1 MITLWT
7 LLLWNVCME
16 ITGSGESV
24 SSTVS
29 GVASSPPP
37 PPSISQITNYS
48 GARRLLV
55 TSALIVFT
63 SLPAIATF
71 FLSQC
76 KHWQRQPPHS
86 SAPHLTYQKPTS
98 ADSCYQEQNYHQWS
112 MSTQY
117 EFWVLEQIR
126 YLCYV
131 YIVCT
136 GWWWWLALHYN
147 SPPPISSKAYHLINM
162 VTLSSSNWI

>member
-37 PPSISQITNYS
+37 PPSITQITNYS
-48 GARRLLV
+48 GARRLLA
-55 TSALIVFT
+55 TSVLIVLT

-76 KHWQRQPPHS
+76 KHYWQRQPPTP
-86 SAPHLTYQKPTS
+86 SAYLTYQKPTS
-98 ADSCYQEQNYHQWS
+98 AHSCCYQEQKHHLWS
-112 MSTQY
+112 MSTVRVLSP
-117 EFWVLEQIR
+117 WVDQVLM
-126 YLCYV
+126 LCVHCV
-131 YIVCT
+131 YRMMMMMMTACT
-136 GWWWWLALHYN
+136 PLQ
-147 SPPPISSKAYHLINM
+147 
-162 VTLSSSNWI
+162 LSSSNLLEGVPLD